1 MPSDLSTL
9 LAIIVFTS
17 AIAGCLLLISW
28 LQHRETAALAYWGA
42 SFLMTALSTAL

>member
-17 AIAGCLLLISW
+17 AIAGCLLLVSGCSTGRPTLWHIG
-28 LQHRETAALAYWGA
+28 ALA
-42 SFLMTALSTAL
+42 S